1 MKKYI
6 ITLLIGTLFFQT
18 SCLKEDDGSVV
29 IPPIQGATLQPE
41 VGGGTEPNQVWVDLS
56 TGEMTSNPRP
66 AWDLGFYSGNEF
78 RVILNNS
85 ILMAAGSI
93 ESNNIDAVSESDFED
108 LIDILTPAAGFPEDY
123 IDDETGNYLNDGTAI
138 SGISENDAENKV
150 YLLKLGYELYPNEND
165 VPENSVYTIGN
176 PRGFKKIRILRN
188 DGNSYKIQFADLNDT
203 EHSEFIVEKDAD
215 YHFTF
220 YSFDTNST
228 VQIQPEK
235 NDWDLCFTV
244 WNNVIEGFGTY
255 TYADFIIN
263 NTMSGTGVYQ
273 ITTDPAALEEDYNN
287 FSAADVDESLFNYD
301 DQRAIGSNWRS
312 TVSGTSSDP
321 VVYSDRFFVLK
332 DADGI
337 LFKIRFISMLGE
349 NNERGFPQF
358 EYEPL

>member
-6 ITLLIGTLFFQT
+6 VTLLIGTLFFQT
-18 SCLKEDDGSVV
+18 SCLKEDDGN
-29 IPPIQGATLQPE
+29 ILIAPIEGAALQPE

-56 TGEMTSNPRP
+56 SGEMTSNLRTN
-66 AWDLGFYSGNEF
+66 WDLGFYSGEEF

-93 ESNNIDAVSESDFED
+93 ESNNIDAVSENDFED
-108 LIDILTPAAGFPEDY
+108 LIDILTPAAGFSESY
-123 IDDETGNYLNDGTAI
+123 IDDVAGNYLNDGTVI
-138 SGISENDAENKV
+138 DEISEIDSENKV
-150 YLLKLGYELYPNEND
+150 YLVKLGYELYQGTD
-165 VPENSVYTIGN
+165 VPANSAYTIGDS
-176 PRGFKKIRILRN
+176 RGFKKIRILRN
-188 DGNSYKIQFADLNDT
+188 DADSYKIQYADLNDT
-203 EHSEFIVEKDAD
+203 EHSEFIVEKDSN

-220 YSFDTNST
+220 FSFDTGST
-228 VQIQPEK
+228 AEIQPEK

-263 NTMSGTGVYQ
+263 NTMSGVGVYQ
-273 ITTDPAALEEDYNN
+273 FTTDPATLEEDYNN
-287 FSAADVDESLFNYD
+287 FSAADVDESLFIYN
-301 DQRAIGSNWRS
+301 DQRAIGSDWRS

-332 DADGI
+332 DPNGI